1 MPIDPRH
8 VGRKYGPFRYLASLE
23 KIRDFALAVS
33 EGVPGRIFWRR
44 GGAAEAHPW
53 SVDEAAGTASPWG
66 SVIAPPTF
74 CVNFAMEPFVLACS
88 DPALG
93 LDLVRLLH
101 AEQEFTFHEPVRPG
115 DELTT
120 TGEIAEVYAKGAL
133 DFMVVRTVTRNQHG
147 RPVVEGRWTAVVRN

>member
-33 EGVPGRIFWRR
+33 DGVPGRIYWSP
-44 GGAAEAHPW
+44 APADVHPW
-53 SVDEAAGTASPWG
+53 FVDPAAGRASPWG

-74 CVNFAMEPFVLACS
+74 CVNFAMEPFVMACS
-88 DPALG
+88 DPELG

-101 AEQEFTFHEPVRPG
+101 GEQEFTFHEPVRPG
-115 DELTT
+115 DELES
-120 TGEIAEVYAKGAL
+120 TGEIVEVYQKGSL
-133 DFMVVRTVTRNQHG
+133 DFLVVKTATRNQHA
-147 RPVVEGRWTAVVRN
+147 RPVVEARWTAVIRS